1 MLQSQTVEPGT
12 LGLLKEL
19 MALDELK
26 QFVLVGGTNLS
37 LRLGHRLSIDLDLFT
52 NQSFDSEYI
61 RDRLTERYSEIIVT
75 GQGGKSLFL
84 FINRIKIDIVCA
96 LFDNIQPADE
106 IEGIRLASIPDIIAM
121 KFNAIARRGVKK
133 DFWDVVELLNHYS
146 LSQMVKFFKA
156 KYPNHDIFHVVRS
169 LVYFED
175 AEAQKDPDPL
185 KEVTWEQVKIRMREE
200 VNSYIAS
207 MT

>member
-37 LRLGHRLSIDLDLFT
+37 LRFGHRLSIDLDLFT
-52 NQSFDSEYI
+52 NQPFDSEYI
-61 RDRLTERYSEIIVT
+61 RDRLTELYSEIIVT
-75 GQGGKSLFL
+75 GQGEKSLFL

-96 LFDNIQPADE
+96 LFDNIQPVDE

-121 KFNAIARRGVKK
+121 KLNAIARRGVKK

-146 LSQMVKFFKA
+146 LSQMVEFFKA
-156 KYPNHDIFHVVRS
+156 KYPKHDIFHVVRS

>member
-19 MALDELK
+19 MTFDDLK

-52 NQSFDSEYI
+52 NQPFDSEYI
-61 RDRLTERYSEIIVT
+61 RNRLSELYSDTIVM
-75 GQGGKSLFL
+75 GQGKTTLFL

-96 LFDNIQPADE
+96 LFDNIQPVDE

-121 KFNAIARRGVKK
+121 KFNAIARRRVK
-133 DFWDVVELLNHYS
+133 
-146 LSQMVKFFKA
+146 M
-156 KYPNHDIFHVVRS
+156 
-169 LVYFED
+169 
-175 AEAQKDPDPL
+175 
-185 KEVTWEQVKIRMREE
+185 
-200 VNSYIAS
+200 
-207 MT
+207 